1 MRFNRPFYHKNWQE
15 VFGFVVCVCVH
26 ACVCVYVCPSIHAH
40 TVSLSVPAFWW
51 PCLSECQRLLIGRL
65 MDWADPVACC
75 MWPFVA
81 DQPIA
86 QTLPVYGPT
95 SQTPQIVLFPTDI
108 RKKHTFTSIKER
120 IRCSSMCL
128 SRAPYL
134 SMIIWSLIWE
144 NLILLF
150 VSLSRIFSY
159 LDVVTLCRCAQVSKV
174 SASLSTPH
182 PN

>member
-1 MRFNRPFYHKNWQE
+1 MC
-15 VFGFVVCVCVH
+15 VCVCVPFYTCSYCISVCTGLLVALLVWVPEITH
-26 ACVCVYVCPSIHAH
+26 WQINGLSWPSSLLHVALCGWPAHSSNTACLWAYQPNTTDC
-40 TVSLSVPAFWW
+40 SVPY
-51 PCLSECQRLLIGRL
+51 RHKK
-65 MDWADPVACC
+65 
-75 MWPFVA
+75 
-81 DQPIA
+81 
-86 QTLPVYGPT
+86 
-95 SQTPQIVLFPTDI
+95 
-108 RKKHTFTSIKER
+108 KKHTFTSIKER